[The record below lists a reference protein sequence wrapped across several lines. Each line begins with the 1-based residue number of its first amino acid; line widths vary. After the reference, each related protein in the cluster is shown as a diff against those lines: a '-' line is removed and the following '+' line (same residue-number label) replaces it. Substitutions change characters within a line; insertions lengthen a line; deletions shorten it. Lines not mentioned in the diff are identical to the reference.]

1 MKFLLEDGFSNDLIN
16 QIQKRYDQA
25 IIDQFCL
32 EEENVH
38 DVIRYFKKI
47 GIHKIDVLLLTRIEI
62 FMKDIIEIKDA
73 FLQHNIKKVVD
84 EINQDINMIDFI

>member
-1 MKFLLEDGFSNDLIN
+1 MDFLLKDGISRETIKKV
-16 QIQKRYDQA
+16 QQKYDES

-47 GIHKIDVLLLTRIEI
+47 GIKSIEELLLTRIEI
-62 FMKDIIEIKDA
+62 FTKDINDIKDA
-73 FLQHNIKKVVD
+73 FLHHNIK
-84 EINQDINMIDFI
+84 EIVEKINKDINTIDYI